1 MPGRG
6 GFQARGPRRP
16 DPQSVEPGD
25 HHWAVLMRRVYD
37 ELYERG
43 EPAERPTLTA
53 LADAAHV
60 HKSYVSQIF
69 SGKKHPQR
77 EVFLSL
83 VRALGGNPSQWEPR
97 WHAAVAQTRAGER
110 GDGLRL
116 PGVDDET
123 PEAAVPGAVPGWPAR
138 RHLTRR
144 FLRMVMGWLVTVA
157 TWPTRMR
164 SDKAAAKLRRRMLK
178 RVRAKTADEIRRAES
193 HYYLCPR
200 FVIWRD
206 PEGSGTGRTTRGR
219 RTRRSEPVRVPASET
234 EIRVLFDDVD
244 EVVVLGRPGLGKTTQ
259 LARLGH
265 QLAVEALEQNSSAE
279 PSPIPVFLSLDSY
292 RGEPMEEWLVSAMG
306 RGSYEL
312 PAVLVRTWLS
322 RRQLLPVLDG
332 LDEVP
337 EAERP
342 RCVEELRRLRVQCPG
357 IAIGCRT
364 DEADLRRLA
373 RSIGALRYAELLPPT
388 RQDVQ
393 DFLACDIEAL
403 KDVSA
408 ALEADPDLWPLLQS
422 PMVLNVIHV
431 AYRNRS
437 AAELREPGSLTDRR
451 GRIFDTYIR
460 RCLADGRPGAYD
472 EPERTLHWLTW
483 LARTLTERGEH
494 VLHLDRLDL
503 TWLSPAQQVLP
514 KSVPNVVMSAV
525 ALGVPLVWVVVATQA
540 GVIRTSLSDAAAFA
554 VAMAL
559 TIAGQAYRSEK
570 HYATSPS
577 ERGSTGPDE
586 PGSILIPFGAN
597 MPVMLFNFFW
607 LVVLLRADLTAPGV
621 LVIGLGYL
629 WVTATQFDAAF
640 TDVYS
645 PVEQLRW
652 TWRRQERTLW
662 SPTKQNYIRGIVT
675 IFLVVTNVL
684 LFGYVLHLLCPD
696 PWWIGPAAT
705 LPLGVLYAFGNQLEP
720 SLQDRRPRPNEGIR
734 RTLRFSLIQGIS
746 TCLLIGLAL
755 FALITL
761 TSPQDDRARSAWFV
775 ALLLGS
781 LYGLARAFRY
791 GGLAILR
798 HWTIRAVLAQS
809 GSSPY
814 RYRRFLHT
822 AEQRILLYRADS
834 GFSFPHRLLQLHMN
848 TTAAELLPRV
858 TPRRE

>member
-1 MPGRG
+1 
-6 GFQARGPRRP
+6 
-16 DPQSVEPGD
+16 
-25 HHWAVLMRRVYD
+25 MRRVYD
-37 ELYERG
+37 ELYGRG
-43 EPAERPTLTA
+43 DPVERPTLTA

-69 SGKKHPQR
+69 SGKKHPQL

-83 VRALGGNPSQWEPR
+83 VRALGGNPAEWEPR
-97 WHAAVAQTRAGER
+97 WHAAVAQTRAGQPA
-110 GDGLRL
+110 DGLRL
-116 PGVDDET
+116 PGVDDE
-123 PEAAVPGAVPGWPAR
+123 PPGATIPGDVPDWPAP

-144 FLRMVMGWLVTVA
+144 FLRMVIGWLVTVA
-157 TWPTRMR
+157 TWPVRMR
-164 SDKAAAKLRRRMLK
+164 RDKTAATLRRKMLK
-178 RVRAKTADEIRRAES
+178 SVRATTSDEIRRAEA

-200 FVIWRD
+200 FLIWRD
-206 PEGSGTGRTTRGR
+206 PEGSRTGRTPRGR
-219 RTRRSEPVRVPASET
+219 RTRRSEPVRVPTSET
-234 EIRVLFDDVD
+234 DIRVLFDDAD
-244 EVVVLGRPGLGKTTQ
+244 EIVLLGSPGLGKTTQ

-265 QLAVEALEQNSSAE
+265 QLAVEALEQDSSAE
-279 PSPIPVFLSLDSY
+279 PLPIPVFLSLDSY
-292 RGEPMEEWLVSAMG
+292 RGEPIEEWLISAMG
-306 RGSYEL
+306 RGPYEL

-342 RCVEELRRLRVQCPG
+342 RCVEELRRLRAECPG

-388 RQDVQ
+388 RKDVQ
-393 DFLACDIEAL
+393 DFLASDIEAL

-408 ALEADPDLWPLLQS
+408 ALGSDPDLWPLLQS
-422 PMVLNVIHV
+422 PVMLNVIHV

-451 GRIFDTYIR
+451 RRIFDTYVR
-460 RCLADGRPGAYD
+460 RCLEDGRPRGYD
-472 EPERTLHWLTW
+472 DPERTLHWLTW

-503 TWLSPAQQVLP
+503 TWLSPAQQILP
-514 KSVPNVVMSAV
+514 RSVPNVVMSAV
-525 ALGVPLVWVVVATQA
+525 ALGVPLGWVVVAAQA
-540 GVIRTSLSDAAAFA
+540 GVVRTSLLDAAAFA
-554 VAMAL
+554 LAMAL

-570 HYATSPS
+570 HYAKSPS
-577 ERGSTGPDE
+577 HRHSTGPDE

-597 MPVMLFNFFW
+597 TPLMLFNVFW
-607 LVVLLRADLTAPGV
+607 LVVLLGADLTAPGV

-652 TWRRQERTLW
+652 TWRRQERLLW

-675 IFLVVTNVL
+675 LFLAVTNVL

-705 LPLGVLYAFGNQLEP
+705 LSLGALYAFGNQFEP
-720 SLQDRRPRPNEGIR
+720 SLQDRRPRPNEGTR
-734 RTLRFSLIQGIS
+734 RTLRFSLIQGGA
-746 TCLLIGLAL
+746 TCLLIGPAL
-755 FALITL
+755 FALLAL
-761 TSPQDDRARSAWFV
+761 TSPEDDRLRTAWFV

-798 HWTIRAVLAQS
+798 HWTIRGVLAYS
-809 GSSPY
+809 GGTPY
-814 RYRRFLHT
+814 RYRRFLHA
-822 AEQRILLYRADS
+822 AERRILLYRADS